1 MRILTGYLAGALLA
15 TTALPTLAADLII
28 DETPIEV
35 LPVTIS
41 STGFYVG
48 AHIGSSIVGV
58 DYTDVFFTPEDTYSF
73 SKPSLTGGIAFG
85 WDAMLGSNLVGGV
98 ELRYDLFSA
107 AFTPNADAISD
118 DLFRFHDT
126 ISATG
131 KLGYLV
137 APGTQVYAVLG
148 VGSAA
153 VEGFEGFDGYEASRV
168 TGVVAGVGA
177 ETRLTDQLSATLDA
191 RYFQALD
198 GFTTESELDF
208 LPRYLA
214 VTAGLK
220 FRFDDGLG
228 HMVEDPTQI
237 DFDFTGPNLSVSA
250 LAVAASMVRDD
261 VLTEGAD
268 VGPFWSQGAGIGIGL
283 GYDFDLANG
292 WVIGAMANLDYSPM
306 VFDDAAGNGGLV
318 DPPTKFASVDWVVSA
333 TARLGVKTNP
343 STLVYAKAG
352 IAGIN
357 THADEEF
364 FALDGGDS
372 ALLPAVQ
379 LGLGI
384 ETAIADQVT
393 LGVEGNYTA
402 ATSPLVTDNAQ
413 IDQIELQP
421 TLLSGKLTLKYHF

>member
-15 TTALPTLAADLII
+15 TTALPAIAADLII

-35 LPVTIS
+35 WPVTIS

-48 AHIGSSIVGV
+48 AHAGPTIVGLEY
-58 DYTDVFFTPEDTYSF
+58 DPDFDPPEVYQF
-73 SKPSLTGGIAFG
+73 AKPSLTAGVAFG
-85 WDAMLGSNLVGGV
+85 WDTMLGSNLVGGV

-107 AFTPNADAISD
+107 AFTPFDPDD

-137 APGTQVYAVLG
+137 APGTQVYGVLG
-148 VGSAA
+148 FGSAGFEA
-153 VEGFEGFDGYEASRV
+153 PEGFADWVNGRAIGL
-168 TGVVAGVGA
+168 VAGVGA
-177 ETRLTDQLSATLDA
+177 ETRLTDQLSANVDL
-191 RYFQALD
+191 RYFSALD
-198 GFTTESELDF
+198 SFTTADGVSF

-220 FRFDDGLG
+220 YRFDDGLG
-228 HMVEDPTQI
+228 HMTAEPEQI
-237 DFDFTGPNLSVSA
+237 DFDFTGPNVSLSA
-250 LAVAASMVRDD
+250 LAVAASMERINIV
-261 VLTEGAD
+261 TPGAD
-268 VGPFWSQGAGIGIGL
+268 VGPFWSEGVGIGIGL
-283 GYDFDLANG
+283 GYDFDIGNG
-292 WVIGAMANLDYSPM
+292 WVIGATANLDYTPL

-318 DPPTKFASVDWVVSA
+318 DAPTKFATVDTVISA
-333 TARLGVKTNP
+333 GVRLGVKTNP
-343 STLVYAKAG
+343 STLVYGKAG

-364 FALDGGDS
+364 FALDGGGS

-379 LGLGI
+379 FGLGV

-402 ATSPLVTDNAQ
+402 ATSPLVTDNTQ
-413 IDQIELQP
+413 LDQIELWP
-421 TLLSGKLTLKYHF
+421 TLLTGKVTLKYHF